1 MFFLYLQKNLTG
13 AVYFVLQL
21 LDLLEL
27 CNSSDALVH
36 RRVRVMYFYFWGDH
50 A

>member
-1 MFFLYLQKNLTG
+1 MMIG
-13 AVYFVLQL
+13 ADCIVLQL

-27 CNSSDALVH
+27 SNSFDALVF
-36 RRVRVMYFYFWGDH
+36 RRVRVMYFYFWGDR

>member
-1 MFFLYLQKNLTG
+1 MIG
-13 AVYFVLQL
+13 AAYFVLQL

-27 CNSSDALVH
+27 PKSFGALIH
-36 RRVRVMYFYFWGDH
+36 RRVRVMHFYFWGDH